1 MFEFDNSYYCL
12 LDWMYIFMVV
22 ILVFDLDIFV
32 LNGVFLL
39 ELDVILLEVD
49 WVVVFFGNFMFEGV
63 VFLVQV
69 YGGYQFGYWNFG
81 LGDGCVL
88 LLGEVVILSGCFD
101 I

>member
-63 VFLVQV
+63 VFLV
-69 YGGYQFGYWNFG
+69 
-81 LGDGCVL
+81 
-88 LLGEVVILSGCFD
+88 
-101 I
+101 